1 MIEKFNANLKKIRKT
16 KKDII
21 RHKTTRLLSDLILKK
36 KIKKD
41 ELKGIEARLEKQ
53 KISKRVV
60 NKFREY
66 YNLYY

>member
-21 RHKTTRLLSDLILKK
+21 RHETTRLLSDLILKK